1 MALELPSSLSPS
13 KVSSFTDCALS
24 FRFSAIDRIP
34 SPPTVATVKGTLVHS
49 ALEAL
54 FARPAAERTVDAAID
69 CLATARTEI
78 VDDPEWIELA
88 LDAEAREVFDRD
100 ADRLVRLYFELEDPT
115 TIEPLGLELH
125 VEHTLAFDDGTSVL
139 LRGIIDRVE
148 RDRDGQ
154 LVISDYKTGRAP
166 REGYQQSR
174 LGGVNFYSYV
184 YERLE
189 GERPARVQL
198 LYLGTPAVVA
208 ATPTEQSTR
217 SLENRLR
224 SIWSAIETACE
235 RDAFRPKK
243 SRLCDWCSYQQWCP
257 DFGGDPDRARPEFE
271 ASGRAYAPPAPAA
284 GG

>member
-54 FARPAAERTVDAAID
+54 LALPADQRTLPAALE
-69 CLATARTEI
+69 CLATASTEV
-78 VDDPEWIELA
+78 VDDPEWIA
-88 LDAEAREVFDRD
+88 LDLD
-100 ADRLVRLYFELEDPT
+100 ADEREALFADARRLVGLYFELEDPA

-148 RDRDGQ
+148 RDRDGH

-166 REGYQQSR
+166 KEGYQQSR

-184 YERLE
+184 YEQLE
-189 GERPARVQL
+189 GVRPDRVQL
-198 LYLGTPAVVA
+198 LYLGSPAVVA
-208 ATPTEQSTR
+208 ATPTDQSTR
-217 SLENRLR
+217 SLEKRLR
-224 SIWSAIETACE
+224 SIWSAIETACD
-235 RDAFRPKK
+235 RDSFRPKK
-243 SRLCDWCSYQQWCP
+243 TRLCNWCSYQRWCP
-257 DFGGDPDRARPEFE
+257 EFGGNPDRARPEFE
-271 ASGRAYAPPAPAA
+271 ASGRPYAPPAPAA